1 MKCLTSPVPVTIN
14 PLQPID
20 VAFDRVALSSDSHAV
35 YHGPYEVT
43 PDFAGAVLETK
54 DKLMAQNVTVHPIS
68 VQKTT
73 NPSGG
78 YTVVI
83 GG

>member
-43 PDFAGAVLETK
+43 PDFAGAVLET
-54 DKLMAQNVTVHPIS
+54 VHPIS